1 MATKEKIKSEAM
13 KEVKHMQS
21 KSDGTK
27 DMKQMQ
33 RSKGKGWD
41 GKSRPVD
48 DNYRQRWDEIF
59 GKDKDKFN
67 KLQQEQRDL
76 DASYQQSKL
85 NKKERTLHEE
95 LMEGYEKEKKLNDE

>member
-1 MATKEKIKSEAM
+1 VSDKRKNEAM

-41 GKSRPVD
+41 GKSRPVT
-48 DNYRQRWDEIF
+48 NEYRNRWEEIF
-59 GKDKDKFN
+59 GKKEDDELKESF
-67 KLQQEQRDL
+67 E
-76 DASYQQSKL
+76 QSKR
-85 NKKERTLHEE
+85 NRD
-95 LMEGYEKEKKLNDE
+95 GRINDE

>member
-41 GKSRPVD
+41 GKSRPSD
-48 DNYRQRWDEIF
+48 DNYRKRWNDIF
-59 GKDKDKFN
+59 GKKEEVELK
-67 KLQQEQRDL
+67 E
-76 DASYQQSKL
+76 SYEQSKR
-85 NKKERTLHEE
+85 NKEER
-95 LMEGYEKEKKLNDE
+95 K

>member
-1 MATKEKIKSEAM
+1 MATKKEIKSEAM

-41 GKSRPVD
+41 GKSRPVTD
-48 DNYRQRWDEIF
+48 EYRNRWEEIF
-59 GKDKDKFN
+59 GEKQNKELAESYKESRRQQKERKDNEDYLKEIKN
-67 KLQQEQRDL
+67 KL
-76 DASYQQSKL
+76 
-85 NKKERTLHEE
+85 
-95 LMEGYEKEKKLNDE
+95 

>member
-1 MATKEKIKSEAM
+1 MSDKIKNEAM

-41 GKSRPVD
+41 GKSRPVT
-48 DNYRQRWDEIF
+48 NEYRNRWEEIF
-59 GKDKDKFN
+59 GKKEEEELK
-67 KLQQEQRDL
+67 E
-76 DASYQQSKL
+76 SYEQSKL
-85 NKKERTLHEE
+85 NKKERDDKEE
-95 LMEGYEKEKKLNDE
+95 

>member
-1 MATKEKIKSEAM
+1 VSDKIKNEAM

-41 GKSRPVD
+41 GKSRPVT
-48 DNYRQRWDEIF
+48 NEYRNRWEEIF
-59 GKDKDKFN
+59 GK
-67 KLQQEQRDL
+67 
-76 DASYQQSKL
+76 
-85 NKKERTLHEE
+85 KEEEE
-95 LMEGYEKEKKLNDE
+95 LKESYEQSVRNRLERINDE

>member
-1 MATKEKIKSEAM
+1 MSDKRKNEAM

-41 GKSRPVD
+41 GKSRPVTD
-48 DNYRQRWDEIF
+48 EYRNRWEDIF
-59 GKDKDKFN
+59 GKKEN
-67 KLQQEQRDL
+67 EEQ
-76 DASYQQSKL
+76 K
-85 NKKERTLHEE
+85 
-95 LMEGYEKEKKLNDE
+95 

>member
-1 MATKEKIKSEAM
+1 MSDKRKNEAM

-41 GKSRPVD
+41 GKSRPVTD
-48 DNYRQRWDEIF
+48 EYRNRWEDIF
-59 GKDKDKFN
+59 GKKENEELKQSYEQSKRNREEREDNEEYLKEIKN
-67 KLQQEQRDL
+67 KL
-76 DASYQQSKL
+76 
-85 NKKERTLHEE
+85 
-95 LMEGYEKEKKLNDE
+95 

>member
-1 MATKEKIKSEAM
+1 MTHVKEIKSEAM

-41 GKSRPVD
+41 GKSRPVTD
-48 DNYRQRWDEIF
+48 EYRNRWEEIF
-59 GKDKDKFN
+59 GEKQNKELAESYKESRRQQRERKDNEEYLKEIKN
-67 KLQQEQRDL
+67 KL
-76 DASYQQSKL
+76 
-85 NKKERTLHEE
+85 
-95 LMEGYEKEKKLNDE
+95 

>member
-41 GKSRPVD
+41 GKSRPSD
-48 DNYRQRWDEIF
+48 DNYRKRWNDIF
-59 GKDKDKFN
+59 GKKEDYPWNEKESN
-67 KLQQEQRDL
+67 MT
-76 DASYQQSKL
+76 
-85 NKKERTLHEE
+85 KKEWNEHRDWVFNFIGKIIYKKRVLH
-95 LMEGYEKEKKLNDE
+95 

>member
-1 MATKEKIKSEAM
+1 MSRKSEAM

-41 GKSRPVD
+41 GKSRPSTDLYKKNYNDIFKKED
-48 DNYRQRWDEIF
+48 DEL
-59 GKDKDKFN
+59 K
-67 KLQQEQRDL
+67 E
-76 DASYQQSKL
+76 SYEQSKR
-85 NKKERTLHEE
+85 NRAER
-95 LMEGYEKEKKLNDE
+95 MNDDE

>member
-1 MATKEKIKSEAM
+1 MATKQKIKSEAM

-41 GKSRPVD
+41 GKSRPVT
-48 DNYRQRWDEIF
+48 NEYRNRWEEIF
-59 GKDKDKFN
+59 GEKENKELAESYKESRRQQKERKDNEEYLRELKN
-67 KLQQEQRDL
+67 KL
-76 DASYQQSKL
+76 
-85 NKKERTLHEE
+85 
-95 LMEGYEKEKKLNDE
+95 

>member
-1 MATKEKIKSEAM
+1 MATKKEIKSEAM

-41 GKSRPVD
+41 GKSRPVTD
-48 DNYRQRWDEIF
+48 EYRNRWEEIF
-59 GKDKDKFN
+59 GEKQNKELAESYKESRRQQRERKDNEEYLKEIKN
-67 KLQQEQRDL
+67 KL
-76 DASYQQSKL
+76 
-85 NKKERTLHEE
+85 
-95 LMEGYEKEKKLNDE
+95 

>member
-1 MATKEKIKSEAM
+1 VSDKRKNEAM

-41 GKSRPVD
+41 GKSRPVT
-48 DNYRQRWDEIF
+48 NEYRNRWEEIF
-59 GKDKDKFN
+59 GKKEDDELKESF
-67 KLQQEQRDL
+67 E
-76 DASYQQSKL
+76 QSKR
-85 NKKERTLHEE
+85 NRD
-95 LMEGYEKEKKLNDE
+95 GRINDG

>member
-1 MATKEKIKSEAM
+1 VSDKIKNEAM

-41 GKSRPVD
+41 GKSRPVT
-48 DNYRQRWDEIF
+48 NEYRDRWEEIF
-59 GKDKDKFN
+59 GEKENKELAESYKESRRQQKERKDNEEYLRELKN
-67 KLQQEQRDL
+67 KL
-76 DASYQQSKL
+76 
-85 NKKERTLHEE
+85 
-95 LMEGYEKEKKLNDE
+95 

>member
-1 MATKEKIKSEAM
+1 M

-41 GKSRPVD
+41 GKSRPVT
-48 DNYRQRWDEIF
+48 NEYRDRWEEIF
-59 GKDKDKFN
+59 GEKENKELAESYKESRRQQKERKDNEEYLRELKN
-67 KLQQEQRDL
+67 KL
-76 DASYQQSKL
+76 
-85 NKKERTLHEE
+85 
-95 LMEGYEKEKKLNDE
+95 

>member
-1 MATKEKIKSEAM
+1 M

-41 GKSRPVD
+41 GKSRPVT
-48 DNYRQRWDEIF
+48 NEYRDRWDEIF
-59 GKDKDKFN
+59 GEKENKELAESYKESRRQQKERKDNEEYLRELKN
-67 KLQQEQRDL
+67 KL
-76 DASYQQSKL
+76 
-85 NKKERTLHEE
+85 
-95 LMEGYEKEKKLNDE
+95 

>member
-59 GKDKDKFN
+59 GKKEEVELK
-67 KLQQEQRDL
+67 E
-76 DASYQQSKL
+76 SYEQSKR
-85 NKKERTLHEE
+85 NKEER
-95 LMEGYEKEKKLNDE
+95 K